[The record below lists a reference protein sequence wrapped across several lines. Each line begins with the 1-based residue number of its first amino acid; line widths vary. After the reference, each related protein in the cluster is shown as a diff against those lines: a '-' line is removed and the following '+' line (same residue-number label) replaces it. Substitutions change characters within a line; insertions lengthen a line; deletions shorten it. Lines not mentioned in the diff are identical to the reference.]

1 MTTHKPP
8 FRITPVYDLLLRGS
22 SALPV
27 GLYQLHLA
35 TAEQLTRLHYKAGT
49 IKTVKA
55 RLKVLTD
62 HGYIQADSVPSK
74 RLRAPYYYTMSDKGV
89 RYLADI
95 GLDVADSF
103 RAAREVNK
111 HYLFIDHALELNDLL
126 IAALR
131 LKYSDPRYYLSRFVP
146 ERSLKRT
153 PYRAT
158 LDGTAYALI
167 PDLLLDF
174 RKRPVGG
181 EGVPFTLLVEHDRG
195 TEEQQ
200 HFKRRIRAYKAF
212 LQSGAYKQLFGVGDN
227 VAVAF
232 TTLTGMRRVTQM
244 REWTRQEVGSDGQ
257 LATMFLFGD
266 LPRVPEP
273 RNLLFERRW
282 YILSNAQPIALL
294 EG

>member
-1 MTTHKPP
+1 MTTKS

-22 SALPV
+22 SSMPI

-35 TAEQLTRLHYKAGT
+35 TAEQLTRLHYKPGT

-62 HGYIQADSVPSK
+62 NGFIQADSVPTK
-74 RLRAPYYYTMSDKGV
+74 QLRAPYYYTMSDKGV

-111 HYLFIDHALELNDLL
+111 HYLFLDHALELNNIL

-131 LKYSDPRYYLSRFVP
+131 LKYADPRFYLSRFVP
-146 ERSLKRT
+146 ERILKRT
-153 PYRAT
+153 PYRAMQ
-158 LDGTAYALI
+158 DGTSYTLI
-167 PDLLLDF
+167 PDMLLDF

-181 EGVPFTLLVEHDRG
+181 EGVPFTLLIEHDRG

-232 TTLTGMRRVTQM
+232 TTFTGMRRVTQM
-244 REWTRQEVGSDGQ
+244 REWTRQEVGSDGT
-257 LATMFLFGD
+257 LTSMLLFGD

-273 RNLLFERRW
+273 RGLLFERRW

-294 EG
+294 EE